1 METILYV
8 IGAILLCVLVSIL
21 LKKLGFKPKPPKKY
35 EDYIRGENGRSVKYL
50 KKLIWNYIL

>member
-1 METILYV
+1 METMLYV

-35 EDYIRGENGRSVKYL
+35 EDYINGENGGSGKYL
-50 KKLIWNYIL
+50 K